1 MGSQRLRGS
10 QVGGTVVGSG
20 DVGDEDL
27 GKVWQA
33 CRVGELVGKGPASWK
48 FPEKVDEEIEVA
60 YMDA

>member
-1 MGSQRLRGS
+1 MGSQRLGGS

-33 CRVGELVGKGPASWK
+33 CRVGELVGKGPASGNLL
-48 FPEKVDEEIEVA
+48 EKVDEEIGVA